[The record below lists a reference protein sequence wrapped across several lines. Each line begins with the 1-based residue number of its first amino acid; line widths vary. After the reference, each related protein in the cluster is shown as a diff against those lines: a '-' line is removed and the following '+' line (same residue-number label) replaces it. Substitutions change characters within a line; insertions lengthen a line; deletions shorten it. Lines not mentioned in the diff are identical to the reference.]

1 MLEFYIT
8 SLLLRAGFSE
18 QLTRKATDAIIL
30 FIIVLIALIVS
41 WVFRRLVV
49 KVLHKIALASSLQ
62 WDNLLVEHKVI
73 SRFSWFIPIVVIS
86 IAAEG
91 FLNPAT
97 HLYHLITIGI
107 QIAYIVIY
115 ARVIHA
121 LLSFCNG
128 LYQLLNKT
136 PGSPYKGLT
145 DALVILTYVISAIFI
160 ISVLTNKPILGVL
173 SVLGGLTAVA
183 ILVFKDTLLNLTASI
198 QLNATDMVRV
208 GDWIEMSA
216 YGADGDVIETSL
228 NTIRVQNWDK
238 TITTIPTYALVSSS
252 FKNWRGMLQS
262 GGRRIKRCLLID
274 ATSVKFCDDAL
285 LKRVEAVE
293 VLSGYLMEKTA
304 EMESHNYLNNI
315 DTEISVLN
323 GRRHTNLGLFRA
335 YIMHYLSN
343 HPLINKEMTFLVRHM
358 PPGPTGLPLEIYVFS
373 NDKVWANYEALQADI
388 FDHLLA
394 AIAEF
399 DLRIFQE
406 PTGSD
411 VRAIKNIG

>member
-1 MLEFYIT
+1 MLELYIT
-8 SLLLRAGFSE
+8 SLLLRAGLSE
-18 QLTRKATDAIIL
+18 QLTQRATDVIIL
-30 FIIVLIALIVS
+30 SIIAAIALIVS
-41 WVFRRLVV
+41 WVFRRLLV
-49 KVLHKIALASSLQ
+49 KVLHNIALASSLE

-86 IAAEG
+86 VAADG

-97 HLYHLITIGI
+97 RLHYLITLAV
-107 QIAYIVIY
+107 QLAYIVIF

-136 PGSPYKGLT
+136 VGSPYKGLT
-145 DALVILTYVISAIFI
+145 DALVILTYAISAIVV

-228 NTIRVQNWDK
+228 NTIRIQNWDK

-285 LKRVEAVE
+285 LKRLETVDI
-293 VLSGYLMEKTA
+293 LSGYLMEKTA
-304 EMESHNYLNNI
+304 EMESHNYLNKI
-315 DTEISVLN
+315 DTDSSVLN

-335 YIMHYLSN
+335 YIIHYLSA
-343 HPLINKEMTFLVRHM
+343 HPLINNDMTFLVRHQ

-373 NDKVWANYEALQADI
+373 KDKVWANYEALQADI

-394 AIAEF
+394 AISEF

-406 PTGSD
+406 PTGND
-411 VRAIKNIG
+411 VRAIKGSA